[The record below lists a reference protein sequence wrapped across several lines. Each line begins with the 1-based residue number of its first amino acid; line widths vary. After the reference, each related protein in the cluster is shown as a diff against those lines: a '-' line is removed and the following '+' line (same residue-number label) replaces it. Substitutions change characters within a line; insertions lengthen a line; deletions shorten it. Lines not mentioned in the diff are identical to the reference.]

1 MYQINSKITDKFT
14 KEAIGQVFK
23 LLRPFISKN
32 DLVNLAIDYPPEL
45 KFGDFTLPCF
55 ALAKSFKK
63 APEVISLELKEK
75 IKPAGLIKKIKNV
88 GPYLNF
94 FVDRKEKAKLILNQI
109 IKEKK
114 LYGQVKIGQ
123 GKKIMIEYV
132 SPNTNKPLHL
142 GHIRNALLGVSLV
155 NLLETTGYKVIRTCL
170 INDRG
175 NQISQSIAAYEV
187 YGQGK
192 LPDKKG
198 DHFVGD
204 FYVRYHQ
211 EVKENPVLAKR
222 AKEILLRW
230 EKGDKKVIKL
240 WQKMNRWFY
249 QGFKK
254 TLKNLGISFDKFYY
268 ESQVY
273 LKGKKVVY
281 DNLKKGIFK
290 KQDGAIIAPLGDY
303 HLPNKVLIKSDGT
316 AVYTTADIYLAIRKF
331 KDYKLAKSIYLVG
344 SEQGLLFRQLF
355 AILTIIGFKKV
366 EKMRHLSYGL
376 VSLPEGKMKSRQGTV
391 VEADNLLAE
400 LERLS
405 KEEIVK
411 RYPAISE
418 KEKKNRSQKIARAA
432 LRFFILEFN
441 PKSEVC
447 FEPKK
452 SLSFTGRTG
461 PYLLYTY
468 ARLKAILRKT
478 KKENKAKKVDFS
490 VLENPTE
497 QMLVDLLSRF
507 PAVITEAVSVYDPS
521 ILAKYLYGLADQ
533 SNSFYHDLPVL
544 QAEEKLR
551 LARLKMIEA
560 VSIVLKEGLAI
571 LGIETVE
578 EM

>member
-14 KEAIGQVFK
+14 KEAIGQIFK
-23 LLRPFISKN
+23 MLRLFVGKN

-63 APEVISLELKEK
+63 APEAVASELKEK
-75 IKPAGLIKKIKNV
+75 IKPAGLIKRIKNV

-94 FVDRKEKAKLILNQI
+94 FVDKNKKSKLILNQI
-109 IKEKK
+109 MKEKES
-114 LYGQVKIGQ
+114 YGQAKIGQ
-123 GKKIMIEYV
+123 GKKIMIEYI

-142 GHIRNALLGVSLV
+142 GHVRNALLGTSLV
-155 NLLETTGYKVIRTCL
+155 NLLGSTGHKIIRTCL

-175 NQISQSIAAYEV
+175 NQISQSMAAYEV

-192 LPDKKG
+192 LPDKKP

-211 EVKENPVLAKR
+211 EVKENPALAKR
-222 AKEILLRW
+222 AKEMLLAW
-230 EKGDKKVIKL
+230 EKGDKEVRHL
-240 WQKMNRWFY
+240 WQKMNGWFY
-249 QGFKK
+249 QGFKE

-273 LKGKKVVY
+273 LKGKKIIS
-281 DNLKKGIFK
+281 DNLKKGIFQ
-290 KQDGAIIAPLGDY
+290 KQDGAVVAPLEKY
-303 HLPNKVLIKSDGT
+303 NLPAKVLIKSDGT
-316 AVYTTADIYLAIRKF
+316 AVYTTTDIYLAFQKF
-331 KDYKLAKSIYLVG
+331 KDYKLTQSIYLVG
-344 SEQGLLFRQLF
+344 SEQDLLFRQLF
-355 AILTIIGFKKV
+355 KILELIGFKKV
-366 EKMRHLSYGL
+366 KQMLHLSYGI
-376 VSLPEGKMKSRQGTV
+376 VNLPEGKMKSREGKV
-391 VEADNLLAE
+391 VDADNLLAE
-400 LERLS
+400 LEKLS
-405 KEEIVK
+405 REEIIK
-411 RYPAISE
+411 RYSSISE

-432 LRFFILEFN
+432 LKYFILEIN

-468 ARLKAILRKT
+468 ARLKAILRKA
-478 KKENKAKKVDFS
+478 KKENKAKKIDFS
-490 VLENPTE
+490 GLENPIE
-497 QMLVDLLSRF
+497 QMLVNLLGRF
-507 PAVITEAVSVYDPS
+507 PAVIVEAALVYDPS
-521 ILAKYLYGLADQ
+521 ILAKYLYSLADQ
-533 SNSFYHDLPVL
+533 TNSFYHDLPVL